1 MQGVADVS
9 TVYIEFNIIYIMR
22 NDVEFRQGADLR
34 ILTTWARQLMAFQC
48 TETFFDLPENIVSEN
63 SYR

>member
-48 TETFFDLPENIVSEN
+48 RLSEHKRVQI
-63 SYR
+63 SVQ

>member
-1 MQGVADVS
+1 
-9 TVYIEFNIIYIMR
+9 MR